1 MLEKIKGTLEFIREN
16 LRDMQGNIMPPS
28 LGTSVFMVE
37 KPKIE
42 KDETKNT
49 RYRSKSAVRRKWH
62 DDFSEG

>member
-1 MLEKIKGTLEFIREN
+1 
-16 LRDMQGNIMPPS
+16 MPPS

-42 KDETKNT
+42 KDETKKIPDT
-49 RYRSKSAVRRKWH
+49 DPKSAVRRKWH